1 MAFLALLACPSFGQ
15 AALDTDEQTLARYT
29 EILFSDP
36 LRQGVFEKTLNL
48 YQAGEG
54 IEKLRKDAEAR
65 VAASPKDINPLVVLA
80 RLHEMQMRLADAV
93 KCYDAA
99 LTVKPN
105 DARLRLRLADLL
117 AQQDD
122 LGKAEGEYLKGLADL
137 TDPAE
142 QAKTFKKLGAV
153 QMKRGAKDKAIAS
166 WAEMAKLQPRN
177 ELALLELA
185 QVYEDAD
192 LLDEAVGAHRQIITL
207 AAANPYRQ
215 CQSWRAMGLVQ
226 LKQGKRAEAIGSFG
240 KALSL
245 TAPGNWLYDELWRRI
260 AAAHLDAGDVEGLI
274 ALLGQKLTGGTG
286 DALIRELLVEAH
298 MRKGDVQAADR
309 HIAQLVDGAGDRVDV
324 YEKAISLYERTRNLQ
339 GVRRVCE
346 KLVTLRPKDVEHCRR
361 LGEVCVRLGDAV
373 AAEKAWMRIV
383 EADPTDAS
391 RRMLVSEIFWKHEM
405 RDRAI
410 AELRRLAASQPKL
423 VETQLR
429 LGEMIFQR
437 GDHAQAKATW
447 LKLAEALDTPADL
460 VRVAQVLE
468 DRQLTADAIPVVQ
481 KAVRLDEANPENRR
495 NLA

>member
-1 MAFLALLACPSFGQ
+1 
-15 AALDTDEQTLARYT
+15 
-29 EILFSDP
+29 
-36 LRQGVFEKTLNL
+36 
-48 YQAGEG
+48 
-54 IEKLRKDAEAR
+54 
-65 VAASPKDINPLVVLA
+65 
-80 RLHEMQMRLADAV
+80 
-93 KCYDAA
+93 A

-137 TDPAE
+137 TDPGERAR
-142 QAKTFKKLGAV
+142 TFKKLGAV

-481 KAVRLDEANPENRR
+481 KAVRLDEAN
-495 NLA
+495 